1 MNSTSRP
8 RIVKYV
14 VFDDA
19 VASVSVVCVV
29 EVISSVIRSV
39 TVTKV
44 VASLPP
50 ELKMDDVAPPMPVIN
65 DKVVLLLASAA

>member
-1 MNSTSRP
+1 M
-8 RIVKYV
+8 KYV

-19 VASVSVVCVV
+19 VDSVSVVCVV

-44 VASLPP
+44 VASLPS
-50 ELKMDDVAPPMPVIN
+50 ERIMDVVAPLILVVN
-65 DKVVLLLASAA
+65 AAVVLLLASKA